1 MQHTGCLNHNFKE
14 EKLSDLE
21 ERRNRTKI
29 LIRRDQLTNQGDF
42 ENEWVYILLC
52 IYFALYTRLFYKK
65 IIFLPEPQFSQHN
78 DRS

>member
-29 LIRRDQLTNQGDF
+29 LLRRDQLTKQGDF
-42 ENEWVYILLC
+42 ENEWVYILLS
-52 IYFALYTRLFYKK
+52 IYLLYIRIFFYKK
-65 IIFLPEPQFSQHN
+65 IIFLPEPQFS
-78 DRS
+78 

>member
-52 IYFALYTRLFYKK
+52 IYFALYTRLFLQENY
-65 IIFLPEPQFSQHN
+65 FFT
-78 DRS
+78 